1 MNQTVNGMFCELLR
15 VALGLSQVFPYIPT
29 DKEWLAL
36 YTMAHRQTLLGV
48 AYNAI
53 ARLPKESQPP
63 RLLMLLWAR
72 DAEAIRGKNRLFYQE
87 SARYT
92 QLFAERGFR
101 SAILKG
107 QANARLYPDPFSR
120 QPGDIDIYVPGGF
133 DKVLEL
139 LHSLGIQNLE
149 HVTPNYHDIEFVDE
163 KGVLVE
169 VHHKPTSATYAVRL
183 NKTYDEILKVLEP
196 ELENLMLTPEGFFSP
211 SIRFALLMQLVHL
224 YKHALLSGVSLR
236 QYMDYYMLLTHSTE
250 ADRQYTWE
258 FAKKIGMRQGCA
270 AIMGVLDRVFMLPQ
284 DKMLCKPSKFFSR
297 ILYRATFAEGDFGAK
312 KTYKRNVFKRWI
324 GDRFNNLRIFPIAP
338 QYYIYKESKYWINT
352 ISLIPERIRRRKI
365 AL

>member
-1 MNQTVNGMFCELLR
+1 MKHTLDEMFCELLR
-15 VALGLSQVFPYIPT
+15 VSLGLSQVFPYIPT
-29 DKEWLAL
+29 DKEWQAL
-36 YTMAHRQTLLGV
+36 YTMAHRQTLLGI
-48 AYNAI
+48 AYNGI
-53 ARLPKESQPP
+53 TRLPKESQPP
-63 RLLMLLWAR
+63 HLLTLLWAR
-72 DAEAIRGKNRLFYQE
+72 DAEAIRGKNLLFNQE

-92 QLFAERGFR
+92 KMFAERGFR

-139 LHSLGIQNLE
+139 LHSLGLQNLE
-149 HVTPNYHDIEFVDE
+149 HVTPNYHDVEFVDE

-196 ELENLMLTPEGFFSP
+196 ELENLTLTPEGFYSP

-236 QYMDYYMLLTHSTE
+236 QYMDYYMLLAHSTE

-270 AIMGVLDRVFMLPQ
+270 AIMGVLGRVFKLPQ

-312 KTYKRNVFKRWI
+312 RTYKRNVFKRWI
-324 GDRFNNLRIFPIAP
+324 SDRVRILRVLPMSPRYYLYREFN
-338 QYYIYKESKYWINT
+338 YWIET
-352 ISLIPERIRRRKI
+352 ISSIPERIRRRKI

>member
-29 DKEWLAL
+29 DKEWQAL

-48 AYNAI
+48 VYNAI

-196 ELENLMLTPEGFFSP
+196 ELENLTLTPEGFYSP

-270 AIMGVLDRVFMLPQ
+270 AIMGVLGRVFKLPQ

-312 KTYKRNVFKRWI
+312 RTYKRNVLKRWI
-324 GDRFNNLRIFPIAP
+324 SDRFNNLRIFPIAP

>member
-29 DKEWLAL
+29 DKEWQAL

-53 ARLPKESQPP
+53 VRLPKESQPP

-139 LHSLGIQNLE
+139 LHRLGIQNLE

-196 ELENLMLTPEGFFSP
+196 ELENLTLTPEGFYSP

-270 AIMGVLDRVFMLPQ
+270 AIMGVLGRVFKLPQ

-324 GDRFNNLRIFPIAP
+324 SDRFNNLRILPIAP

>member
-196 ELENLMLTPEGFFSP
+196 ELENLTLTPEGFYSP

-270 AIMGVLDRVFMLPQ
+270 AIMGVLGRVFKLPE

-324 GDRFNNLRIFPIAP
+324 GDRFNNLRILPIAP

>member
-29 DKEWLAL
+29 DKEWQAL

-48 AYNAI
+48 AYNGI
-53 ARLPKESQPP
+53 TRLPKESQPP
-63 RLLMLLWAR
+63 HLLTLLWAR

-196 ELENLMLTPEGFFSP
+196 ELENLTLTPEGFYSP

-258 FAKKIGMRQGCA
+258 FAQKIGMRQGCA
-270 AIMGVLDRVFMLPQ
+270 AIMGVLGRVFKLPQ

-324 GDRFNNLRIFPIAP
+324 SDRFNNLRIFPIAP

>member
-1 MNQTVNGMFCELLR
+1 
-15 VALGLSQVFPYIPT
+15 
-29 DKEWLAL
+29 
-36 YTMAHRQTLLGV
+36 
-48 AYNAI
+48 
-53 ARLPKESQPP
+53 
-63 RLLMLLWAR
+63 MLLWAR
-72 DAEAIRGKNRLFYQE
+72 DAEAIRGKNRLFYQK

-196 ELENLMLTPEGFFSP
+196 ELENLTLTPEGFYSP

-236 QYMDYYMLLTHSTE
+236 QYMDYYMLLAHSTE

-270 AIMGVLDRVFMLPQ
+270 AIMGVLGRVFKLPQ

-338 QYYIYKESKYWINT
+338 QYYIYKEFKYWINT

>member
-1 MNQTVNGMFCELLR
+1 MKRSLDEMFCGLLR

-29 DKEWLAL
+29 PKEWQAL

-48 AYNAI
+48 VYNAL

-63 RLLMLLWAR
+63 HLLMLLWAR
-72 DAEAIRGKNRLFYQE
+72 DAEAIRGKNLLMNQE

-107 QANARLYPDPFSR
+107 QANARLYPDPLSR
-120 QPGDIDIYVPGGF
+120 QPGDIDIYVPGGY
-133 DKVLEL
+133 DKAQEL

-149 HVTPNYHDIEFVDE
+149 HLTPDYHDIEFINE

-169 VHHKPTSATYAVRL
+169 VHHKPTSATYAIRL
-183 NKTYDEILKVLEP
+183 NKTYDEVLKVLEP
-196 ELENLMLTPEGFFSP
+196 ELENVTLTPEGFYSP

-224 YKHALLSGVSLR
+224 FKHALLSGVSLR
-236 QYMDYYMLLTHSTE
+236 HYMDYYILLTRSTE

-258 FAKKIGMRQGCA
+258 FAQKIGMKNGCA
-270 AIMGVLDRVFMLPQ
+270 AIMGVLGRVFKLPQ
-284 DKMLCKPSKFFSR
+284 DKMLCKPSRFYSR
-297 ILYRATFAEGDFGAK
+297 VLYKSTFAEGDFGAK
-312 KTYKRNVFKRWI
+312 KAYNRNVLRRWFN
-324 GDRFNNLRIFPIAP
+324 DRVQNLRIFPIAP
-338 QYYIYKESKYWINT
+338 RYYIYKESNYWVKT

>member
-29 DKEWLAL
+29 DKEWQAL

-120 QPGDIDIYVPGGF
+120 QPGDIDIYVPGGY
-133 DKVLEL
+133 DKVQEL

-149 HVTPNYHDIEFVDE
+149 HLTPDYHDIEFVNE

-169 VHHKPTSATYAVRL
+169 VHHKPTSATYAIRL
-183 NKTYDEILKVLEP
+183 NKTYDEVLKVLEP
-196 ELENLMLTPEGFFSP
+196 ELENVTLTPEGFYSP

-224 YKHALLSGVSLR
+224 YKHALPSGVSLR
-236 QYMDYYMLLTHSTE
+236 HYMDYYILLTRSTE
-250 ADRQYTWE
+250 ADRQYVWE
-258 FAKKIGMRQGCA
+258 FAKKIGMKRGCA
-270 AIMGVLDRVFMLPQ
+270 AIMGVLGRVFKLPQ
-284 DKMLCKPSKFFSR
+284 DKMLCKPSRFYSR
-297 ILYRATFAEGDFGAK
+297 VLYKSTFAEGDFGAK
-312 KTYKRNVFKRWI
+312 KAYNRNVLRRWFN
-324 GDRFNNLRIFPIAP
+324 DRVQNLRIFPIAP
-338 QYYIYKESKYWINT
+338 RYYIYKESNYWVKT
-352 ISLIPERIRRRKI
+352 ISLIPERVRRRKI

>member
-29 DKEWLAL
+29 DKEWQAL

-53 ARLPKESQPP
+53 VRLPKESQPP

-72 DAEAIRGKNRLFYQE
+72 DAEAIRGKNRLFNQE
-87 SARYT
+87 SAHYT
-92 QLFAERGFR
+92 QMFAERGFR

-149 HVTPNYHDIEFVDE
+149 HVTPNYHDVEFVDE

-196 ELENLMLTPEGFFSP
+196 ELENLTLTPEGFYSP

-270 AIMGVLDRVFMLPQ
+270 AIMGVLGRVFKLPQ

>member
-1 MNQTVNGMFCELLR
+1 
-15 VALGLSQVFPYIPT
+15 
-29 DKEWLAL
+29 
-36 YTMAHRQTLLGV
+36 
-48 AYNAI
+48 
-53 ARLPKESQPP
+53 
-63 RLLMLLWAR
+63 MLLWAR

-87 SARYT
+87 S
-92 QLFAERGFR
+92 
-101 SAILKG
+101 
-107 QANARLYPDPFSR
+107 
-120 QPGDIDIYVPGGF
+120 
-133 DKVLEL
+133 VLEL

-149 HVTPNYHDIEFVDE
+149 HVTPNYHDVEFVDE

-196 ELENLMLTPEGFFSP
+196 ELENLTLTPEGFYSP

-270 AIMGVLDRVFMLPQ
+270 AIMGVLGRVFKLPQ

-312 KTYKRNVFKRWI
+312 RTYKRNVFKRWI
-324 GDRFNNLRIFPIAP
+324 SDRFNNLRIFPIAP

>member
-1 MNQTVNGMFCELLR
+1 MNHTVNGMFCELLR

-29 DKEWLAL
+29 DKEWQAL

-72 DAEAIRGKNRLFYQE
+72 DAEAIRGKNRLFNQE

-133 DKVLEL
+133 EKIQEL
-139 LHSLGIQNLE
+139 LLSLGLQGLK
-149 HVTPNYHDIEFVDE
+149 HLTPDYHDIEFVDE

-196 ELENLMLTPEGFFSP
+196 ELENLTLTPEGFYSP

-270 AIMGVLDRVFMLPQ
+270 AIMGVLGRVFKLPQ

-324 GDRFNNLRIFPIAP
+324 SDRFNNLRILPIAP

>member
-1 MNQTVNGMFCELLR
+1 LKHSLDEMFCELLR
-15 VALGLSQVFPYIPT
+15 VALGHSQVFPFKPT
-29 DKEWLAL
+29 SKEWQAL
-36 YTMAHRQTLLGV
+36 YTMVHRQTMLGV

-53 ARLPKESQPP
+53 ERLPKESQPP

-72 DAEAIRGKNRLFYQE
+72 DAEAIRGKNRLFNQE
-87 SARYT
+87 SAHYT
-92 QLFAERGFR
+92 QMFAERGFR

-133 DKVLEL
+133 EKVQEL
-139 LHSLGIQNLE
+139 LLSLGLQGLK
-149 HVTPNYHDIEFVDE
+149 HLTPDYHDIEFVDE

-183 NKTYDEILKVLEP
+183 NKTYDEILKFLEP
-196 ELENLMLTPEGFFSP
+196 ELENLTLTPEGFYSP
-211 SIRFALLMQLVHL
+211 SIRFALMMQLVHL

-236 QYMDYYMLLTHSTE
+236 QYTDYYMLLTHSTK

-258 FAKKIGMRQGCA
+258 FAKRIGMQRGCT
-270 AIMGVLDRVFMLPQ
+270 AIMGVLGIVFKLPREQ
-284 DKMLCKPSKFFSR
+284 MLCAPSKFYSKV
-297 ILYRATFAEGDFGAK
+297 LYRATFAEGDFGAK
-312 KTYKRNVFKRWI
+312 RTYKRNVFKRWFN
-324 GDRFNNLRIFPIAP
+324 DRIWNLRIFPMSP
-338 QYYIYKESKYWINT
+338 RYSIYKEFKYWIAT

>member
-1 MNQTVNGMFCELLR
+1 MNQTVTGMFCELLR

-29 DKEWLAL
+29 DKEWQAL

-53 ARLPKESQPP
+53 VRLPKESQPP

-87 SARYT
+87 SAHYT

-139 LHSLGIQNLE
+139 LHRLGIQNLE
-149 HVTPNYHDIEFVDE
+149 HVTPNYHDVEFVDE

-196 ELENLMLTPEGFFSP
+196 ELENLTLTPEGFYSP

-270 AIMGVLDRVFMLPQ
+270 AIMGVLGRVFKLPQ

-324 GDRFNNLRIFPIAP
+324 SDRFNNLRILPIAP